1 MGNACYYSVEKLLSS
16 SLLSKNLKV
25 RIYKTVILP
34 VVLYGCETWTLTL
47 REEQRLRMFENK
59 TQYKNIWM
67 LRNGNYRNEHLK
79 GNMKQHMLTHKIR
92 DMPSHLFETNKPPPP
107 PVSTPTDESSNH
119 DEIRSQ
125 PPMESPLKP
134 ADLGVKRSPPEGEA
148 VLPIPKR
155 QPAEMYGCTVVLKD
169 HVSPNIIRDMF
180 KQFRNH
186 FRKKNTTN
194 MFIQSRLPKHL
205 CHVCNKNFSSSSALQ
220 IHMRTHTGDKPFRCT
235 ICQKAF
241 TTKGNLKGEL
251 LRIDRHNTVRSITA
265 NRLREHGEYEV
276 YEEVQCLSTEGST
289 RRADIIIID
298 RDKKTGLILDPTVR
312 FEINED
318 HPKQVHEE
326 KCAIYLPC
334 CDDLS
339 HKYNIQDWNVIGL
352 MFRARGT
359 IPKFT
364 LEILR
369 KLKVPDKTLQTI
381 ASTIVKS
388 SLNIINH
395 HLYSSL

>member
-1 MGNACYYSVEKLLSS
+1 MVNACYYSVEKLFSC

-34 VVLYGCETWTLTL
+34 VVLYGCETWTVTL
-47 REEQRLRMFENK
+47 REEQRLRVFENK
-59 TQYKNIWM
+59 VLAKM
-67 LRNGNYRNEHLK
+67 FGAK
-79 GNMKQHMLTHKIR
+79 R
-92 DMPSHLFETNKPPPP
+92 DEVTGGWRKLQNAELHALY
-107 PVSTPTDESSNH
+107 SSP
-119 DEIRSQ
+119 D
-125 PPMESPLKP
+125 
-134 ADLGVKRSPPEGEA
+134 
-148 VLPIPKR
+148 
-155 QPAEMYGCTVVLKD
+155 
-169 HVSPNIIRDMF
+169 IIRNIKSRRLRWAGHVARMGDSRNAYSLETRGR
-180 KQFRNH
+180 KTFREAETDAPFPCH
-186 FRKKNTTN
+186 GD
-194 MFIQSRLPKHL
+194 LEL
-205 CHVCNKNFSSSSALQ
+205 CCITPVKL
-220 IHMRTHTGDKPFRCT
+220 R
-235 ICQKAF
+235 
-241 TTKGNLKGEL
+241 GEL
-251 LRIDRHNTVRSITA
+251 LRIDRHNTVRSIIA

-298 RDKKTGLILDPTVR
+298 RDKKKTGLILDPTVR

-318 HPKQVHEE
+318 QPKQVHEE
-326 KCAIYLPC
+326 KRAIYLPC

-352 MFRARGT
+352 MFGARGT

-381 ASTIVKS
+381 ASAILKS